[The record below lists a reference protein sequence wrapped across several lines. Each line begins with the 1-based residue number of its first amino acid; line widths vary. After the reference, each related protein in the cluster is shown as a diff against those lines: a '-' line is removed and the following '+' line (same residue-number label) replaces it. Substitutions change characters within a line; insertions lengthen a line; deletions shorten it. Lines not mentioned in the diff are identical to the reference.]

1 MAKERSEGAT
11 WHYQLMRHKTPHL
24 GDDEGIYYA
33 IHEYHEMKEGQAWSM
48 DPVEVIGESV
58 NDVIWSL
65 KAMLHDIQR
74 HGVKDYE

>member
-11 WHYQLMRHKTPHL
+11 WHYQLMRHKS
-24 GDDEGIYYA
+24 DYEEYYA
-33 IHEYHEMKEGQAWSM
+33 IHEYHEMKDGQAWTM